1 MAAEADL
8 GELGISEEILRRE
21 WAAQV
26 QAQTRPP
33 PRMCFFFGCQVSL
46 IHLLFKGRAKNK
58 GKQAVEAI
66 LVLESTMGSHK
77 KIIRQLEITLAAG
90 DDLDVA
96 ELSEQLQD
104 ARAHYSRL
112 EQGLGHKRAELCVA
126 ERANLAMLQN
136 DAFLRLRMNALALK
150 QRIRDRLRQRKFE
163 IDKLE
168 RSYRRSAN
176 GLFLHISVFI
186 MLNKY

>member
-1 MAAEADL
+1 
-8 GELGISEEILRRE
+8 
-21 WAAQV
+21 
-26 QAQTRPP
+26 
-33 PRMCFFFGCQVSL
+33 
-46 IHLLFKGRAKNK
+46 
-58 GKQAVEAI
+58 
-66 LVLESTMGSHK
+66 
-77 KIIRQLEITLAAG
+77 LEITLAAG

-112 EQGLGHKRAELCVA
+112 EQGLGRKRAELGVA